1 MLLLVVAGIYYAPVH
16 EALQADLT
24 PRLVR
29 GRIAMLWIMGSFL
42 ASAIGVFVGGLLFH
56 TVSPETPFYLFTLA
70 ELVAV
75 FLLVI
80 VVKEPLK
87 KEV

>member
-1 MLLLVVAGIYYAPVH
+1 MLLLVVAGIYYGPVN

-24 PRLVR
+24 PRSMR
-29 GRIAMLWIMGSFL
+29 GRIITLWIIGNAF
-42 ASAIGVFVGGLLFH
+42 AGAIGVFVGGLLFH
-56 TVSPETPFYLFTLA
+56 TVSPQMPFYLFTAA

-75 FLLVI
+75 VFLVAG
-80 VVKEPLK
+80 VKEPLK